1 MIRSRICRQK
11 ELISAEK
18 FCWGNT
24 EDVNGRIFKV
34 SVSERGS
41 TRDTVVFVSADA
53 VKEALDREL
62 EGIRKKPKALQEE
75 FSEL

>member
-1 MIRSRICRQK
+1 MTEETLRKASELSDQIKNLQAKRK

-41 TRDTVVFVSADA
+41 TRDTVVFVS
-53 VKEALDREL
+53 DR
-62 EGIRKKPKALQEE
+62 K
-75 FSEL
+75 SVV